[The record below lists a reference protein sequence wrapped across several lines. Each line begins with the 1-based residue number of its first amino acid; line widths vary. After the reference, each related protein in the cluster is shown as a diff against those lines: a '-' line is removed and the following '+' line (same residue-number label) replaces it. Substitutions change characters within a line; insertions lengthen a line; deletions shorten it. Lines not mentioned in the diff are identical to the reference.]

1 MSLRLRKGRLVSV
14 VHKKT
19 APYTGAS
26 GSLYRLEFFDSDT
39 FQGLLLPPQRRV
51 TRTAAGVRLAVTWA
65 LIPQGNPD
73 VSEFDHLYFPDDPRA
88 FVVTAI
94 RRYPRHLRYDLELKQ

>member
-26 GSLYRLEFFDSDT
+26 GSLYRLEFFNSDT
-39 FQGLLLPPQRRV
+39 FQGLLLPPQRS
-51 TRTAAGVRLAVTWA
+51 WA